1 MFPVTVASIL
11 LRNYLSASLE
21 RRYWTVVLELLGG
34 RSALKLPERCQ
45 SHPGDL
51 SDVTPSEALSET
63 LRVRLSGAGSL
74 GVSIFKAPG
83 QPRGGARLESPFVV
97 VLLTLLVGE
106 VRNRGSE

>member
-1 MFPVTVASIL
+1 MGFYEFPVTVASIL

-51 SDVTPSEALSET
+51 SDVTPSEELSET
-63 LRVRLSGAGSL
+63 LRVRLSGPAAWEFLFS
-74 GVSIFKAPG
+74 K
-83 QPRGGARLESPFVV
+83 
-97 VLLTLLVGE
+97 LLVSPEG
-106 VRNRGSE
+106 VPGWRAPL